1 MKTTRGQFVSMEANR
16 VSALIV
22 LKCLELHHIQQI
34 TVREVVTALNTEAG
48 EAAAGPQV
56 KVENILNCE
65 RGWGQERYDKKK
77 LQGGWWEC
85 WCLLTSSGSSDF
97 IRSPGAPQSPW
108 RPKFQDGPFWVTWD
122 LCDTVFQHQFLKELC
137 LQTQECVHVFIWVSP
152 CWTNMAT
159 PQRPPGFIF
168 VLFSVWAKSDQLVLG
183 FSCTTSS
190 TWGVNIME
198 LDRTLLWSENFLF
211 KSYVISLF
219 NETF

>member
-77 LQGGWWEC
+77 LQGG
-85 WCLLTSSGSSDF
+85 
-97 IRSPGAPQSPW
+97 
-108 RPKFQDGPFWVTWD
+108 
-122 LCDTVFQHQFLKELC
+122 
-137 LQTQECVHVFIWVSP
+137 
-152 CWTNMAT
+152 
-159 PQRPPGFIF
+159 
-168 VLFSVWAKSDQLVLG
+168 
-183 FSCTTSS
+183 
-190 TWGVNIME
+190 
-198 LDRTLLWSENFLF
+198 
-211 KSYVISLF
+211 
-219 NETF
+219 